1 MEIRHGYYTKILYI
15 NINHNNDKEQL

>member
-1 MEIRHGYYTKILYI
+1 MEIRRGYYIKILYI